1 MKFKKKFNIGK
12 KVVGDRNCLVIAEA
26 GVNHFGS
33 VKKAKKLVDISV
45 SAGADIF
52 KIQHFY
58 NDVLFQ
64 KDAIYWKNRMKKKQL
79 SEEKIF
85 EIKKYCSQ
93 KNILFMCTAHDEKS
107 LDFLSKKIKTIA
119 YKIGSGEIGN
129 FEFIKKVAMKK
140 KPIILSTGMYT
151 MKQIISTVR
160 LISKYN
166 NKLCI
171 LHCTT
176 SYPTKP
182 KNINLNFFKTLKKKF
197 KFPIGYSDHTV
208 GYNIPLAAASLGA
221 NVIEKHISLDFNVKN
236 AQDWKVSLNS
246 NELKKFVQGVRIIN
260 SSMGNGIKNN
270 LSREEQKSKKWAQKS
285 IVLKKNLKKGE
296 IIKKD
301 YLEARRPNN
310 AISIENLNKVIG
322 KKIKKKIYKGDYLK
336 LSDLVN

>member
-12 KVVGDRNCLVIAEA
+12 KVVGDKNCLIVAEA

-33 VKKAKKLVDISV
+33 LNKAKKLVDISV

-58 NDVLFQ
+58 NDKLFQ
-64 KDAIYWKNRMKKKQL
+64 KDAIYWKKRMKKKQL
-79 SEEKIF
+79 SEEKIL

-93 KNILFMCTAHDEKS
+93 KKILFMCTAHDEKS
-107 LDFLSKKIKTIA
+107 LEFLHKKINTIA

-129 FEFIKKVAMKK
+129 YEFIKKIAMKK

-151 MKQIISTVR
+151 MRQIISTVN
-160 LISKYN
+160 LISRFN

-182 KNINLNFFKTLKKKF
+182 KNINLNFFKYLKKKF
-197 KFPIGYSDHTV
+197 KIPIGYSDHTV
-208 GYNIPLAAASLGA
+208 GYSIPLAAAALGA
-221 NVIEKHISLDFNVKN
+221 CVIEKHISLDFNIKN
-236 AQDWKVSLNS
+236 AQDWKVSLNAK
-246 NELKKFVQGVRIIN
+246 ELKNFVQEVKTIN
-260 SSMGNGIKNN
+260 LSMGNGIKNK
-270 LSREEQKSKKWAQKS
+270 LSKDEQKSKKWAQKS
-285 IVLKKNLKKGE
+285 IVLRKNFKKGE
-296 IIKKD
+296 IIKKE

-310 AISIENLNKVIG
+310 SIPIEDLAKIIG
-322 KKIKKKIYKGDYLK
+322 KKIKKNVYKGEYLK
-336 LSDLVN
+336 LRDLT